1 MSTLG
6 KVGGL
11 LKAWE
16 AESSGAPATSP
27 APARLGPLHKPP
39 ASHSTLGRREAERRR
54 PRERAGIAGPA
65 GRAGVPGRGRRAGG
79 LTRCRATSEAMVR
92 ATGRARGQQGGGCG
106 RSSRASSSGGRDGAG
121 RGGGLGGRNG
131 GEGSPGLSDVGG

>member
-1 MSTLG
+1 MEKTFLRLTNKQIFLLLLLLSG
-6 KVGGL
+6 KLVTGWNL
-11 LKAWE
+11 D
-16 AESSGAPATSP
+16 
-27 APARLGPLHKPP
+27 
-39 ASHSTLGRREAERRR
+39 
-54 PRERAGIAGPA
+54 
-65 GRAGVPGRGRRAGG
+65 RAGG

-106 RSSRASSSGGRDGAG
+106 RPSRASSSGGRDGAG